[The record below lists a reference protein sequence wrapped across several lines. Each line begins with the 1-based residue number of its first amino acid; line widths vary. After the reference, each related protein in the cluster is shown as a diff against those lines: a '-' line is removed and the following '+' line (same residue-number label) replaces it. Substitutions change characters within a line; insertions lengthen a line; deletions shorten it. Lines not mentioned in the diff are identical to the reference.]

1 MFNVRGFRGSPFP
14 QNLRVLEPL
23 FYNPNFYTSFFY
35 HLKQSLCTP
44 VIHDGFFSDKG
55 DIYFKLLNCL
65 NQHQSQTFLLKLR

>member
-44 VIHDGFFSDKG
+44 VIHDGFFLTKEIFILS
-55 DIYFKLLNCL
+55 
-65 NQHQSQTFLLKLR
+65 S